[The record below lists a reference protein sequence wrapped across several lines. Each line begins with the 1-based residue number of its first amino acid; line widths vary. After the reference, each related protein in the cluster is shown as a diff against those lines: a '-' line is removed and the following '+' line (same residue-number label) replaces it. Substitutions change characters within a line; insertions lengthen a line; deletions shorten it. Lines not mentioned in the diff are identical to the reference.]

1 MAGPDYA
8 PSISLRERSLSMH
21 GPEEKL
27 SKWVIFSLF
36 THGGLIALLFI
47 MPWLPSRKPPSYPI
61 YTVDLVGGEK
71 IGGTNFG
78 TELPTPASKAA
89 PQKAQPEA
97 ASVPVKK
104 EEKKPEPKKEKVE
117 KKTVPEKSKAAP
129 VLPEN
134 KLAMK
139 EPLKKEPA
147 KKESPKKDAKAVASN
162 ETTSGESAADRVR
175 ERLIQSAVE
184 RAKNRTEG
192 SSKMGRGEVISSGPG
207 EGEGAAALG
216 PGGRGGGVVKGM
228 DFIVYQNRMLST
240 IKDNWAWVGQRSN
253 LRVVVHFN
261 IKDNGEIAGLRIV
274 QPSGDPSYDESVL
287 RAVKKSSP
295 LPAPPESV
303 RQDFADVELSF
314 RPKDL
319 GA

>member
-1 MAGPDYA
+1 MAGNSSA
-8 PSISLRERSLSMH
+8 PTISLRERSFRMN

-27 SKWVIFSLF
+27 SKWLVFSLF
-36 THGGLIALLFI
+36 THGALIAILFI
-47 MPWLPSRKPPSYPI
+47 MPWLPSRKAPSYPI

-78 TELPTPASKAA
+78 TELPAPAPKVA
-89 PQKAQPEA
+89 PQKALSEPT
-97 ASVPVKK
+97 PVK
-104 EEKKPEPKKEKVE
+104 ENKPEPKKEKIE
-117 KKTVPEKSKAAP
+117 KKTTPDKIKAAP

-139 EPLKKEPA
+139 EPVKKEPA
-147 KKESPKKDAKAVASN
+147 KKEPSKKEANAEAAS
-162 ETTSGESAADRVR
+162 ETASEESSADRVR

-184 RAKNRTEG
+184 RAKNRTE
-192 SSKMGRGEVISSGPG
+192 SSQKTAKGEVISSGPG

-240 IKDNWAWVGQRSN
+240 IKDNWAWVGQKSN

-295 LPAPPESV
+295 LPAPPETV
-303 RQDFADVELSF
+303 RKDFAEVEISF

>member
-1 MAGPDYA
+1 MAGRDYA
-8 PSISLRERSLSMH
+8 PSISLRERSLRMD
-21 GPEEKL
+21 GPEERL
-27 SKWVIFSLF
+27 SKWVVFSLF

-89 PQKAQPEA
+89 PQKGQSEA
-97 ASVPVKK
+97 ASVPVK

-139 EPLKKEPA
+139 EPVKKEPA

-162 ETTSGESAADRVR
+162 ETASEESAADRVR

-184 RAKNRTEG
+184 RAKNRTES
-192 SSKMGRGEVISSGPG
+192 SSKSGRGEVISTGPG

-240 IKDNWAWVGQRSN
+240 IKDNWAWPGGKSN
-253 LRVVVHFN
+253 LRVVVRFN
-261 IKDNGEIAGLRIV
+261 INDKGEIAGLKIV
-274 QPSGDPSYDESVL
+274 QPSGDPSYDESVV
-287 RAVKKSSP
+287 RAVRKSSP

-303 RQDFADVELSF
+303 RKDFAEVEISF

>member
-1 MAGPDYA
+1 MVGSGSA
-8 PSISLRERSLSMH
+8 PTISLRERSLRLD

-27 SKWVIFSLF
+27 SKWVFFSLF

-47 MPWLPSRKPPSYPI
+47 MPWLPSRKAPSYPI

-71 IGGTNFG
+71 IGGMNFG
-78 TELPTPASKAA
+78 TELPKPASKPA
-89 PQKAQPEA
+89 PQKTETETAPPA
-97 ASVPVKK
+97 PK
-104 EEKKPEPKKEKVE
+104 EKSEPKKEKAE
-117 KKTVPEKSKAAP
+117 KKPIAEKTKAAP

-139 EPLKKEPA
+139 EPVKKEAA
-147 KKESPKKDAKAVASN
+147 KKEVK
-162 ETTSGESAADRVR
+162 ETKREAANGATSEESAADRVR

-184 RAKNRTEG
+184 RAKNRTENSPKSG
-192 SSKMGRGEVISSGPG
+192 GRGEVISSGPG

-261 IKDNGEIAGLRIV
+261 IKDTGEVVGLRIV

-295 LPAPPESV
+295 LPAPPETV

>member
-1 MAGPDYA
+1 
-8 PSISLRERSLSMH
+8 
-21 GPEEKL
+21 
-27 SKWVIFSLF
+27 
-36 THGGLIALLFI
+36 
-47 MPWLPSRKPPSYPI
+47 
-61 YTVDLVGGEK
+61 LVGGEK
-71 IGGTNFG
+71 IGGMNFG
-78 TELPTPASKAA
+78 TEMSKPAAKPTA
-89 PQKAQPEA
+89 QKAQPEA
-97 ASVPVKK
+97 APAPAK
-104 EEKKPEPKKEKVE
+104 EKPEPKKEKIE
-117 KKTVPEKSKAAP
+117 KKTITEKTKATP

-139 EPLKKEPA
+139 ELTKKEPP
-147 KKESPKKDAKAVASN
+147 KKERKAAATDAASEESP
-162 ETTSGESAADRVR
+162 ADRVR

-192 SSKMGRGEVISSGPG
+192 SSKSGGRGEVISSGPG

-240 IKDNWAWVGQRSN
+240 IKDNWAWVGQKSN

-261 IKDNGEIAGLRIV
+261 IKDTGEIVGLRIV

-295 LPAPPESV
+295 LPAPPETV
-303 RQDFADVELSF
+303 RQDFAEVELSF